1 MVHRLRICRS
11 RRMRVVGVNGWM
23 GSDWNRTHLMS
34 AIVANAAGERENGAC
49 AGRLKPAPGNLSV
62 SLPEPIGWGR

>member
-34 AIVANAAGERENGAC
+34 AIVANAAGERERERRMRRALE
-49 AGRLKPAPGNLSV
+49 ART
-62 SLPEPIGWGR
+62 R